1 MIEIIIDA
9 EIFAVNHDNHNPN
22 KLTSATMKLMTHHL
36 PSKLIYH
43 KKEVLNMTLIS
54 LVVPCYNEQASI
66 PIFYQ
71 TVEKI
76 LTTFANNSGHYQWEY
91 WFIND
96 GSTDQ
101 TLDELEILNTKDP
114 NRVHYIDFTRNFGKE
129 AALLAGLTQADGQF
143 VGVMDVDLQ
152 DPPELLPKMIELLKT
167 TDNDVIATQRTDRTG
182 EPKLRSWC
190 SDKFYHLINRISN
203 IKMRSGVR
211 DFRLMRRSVVTTII
225 SLPEYNRFSKGI
237 FNWVGFKTTYLPFSH
252 RDRVAGKTHWSFK
265 QLFSYS
271 LDGIMDFSAVP
282 LAIASWIG
290 ILAFIT
296 SILGLIFIVSRAL
309 IYGDP
314 TIGWPSLVTII
325 LMVGGI
331 QLFCLGIIGKYISKI
346 YLETK
351 HRPLYLIKKER

>member
-1 MIEIIIDA
+1 VKISSGSFFPPISTRQD
-9 EIFAVNHDNHNPN
+9 FFYYKDND
-22 KLTSATMKLMTHHL
+22 LTGYLSTSSLQ
-36 PSKLIYH
+36 
-43 KKEVLNMTLIS
+43 KEGTSMTLIS

-66 PIFYQ
+66 PIFYK

-76 LTTFANNSGHYQWEY
+76 LTQFANHSGHYQWEY

-96 GSTDQ
+96 GSTDK

-129 AALLAGLTQADGQF
+129 AALLAGFTQADGQYI
-143 VGVMDVDLQ
+143 GVMDVDLQ
-152 DPPELLPKMIELLKT
+152 DPPELLPKMIELLDT
-167 TDNDVIATQRTDRTG
+167 TDNDVIATQRTGRNG
-182 EPKLRSWC
+182 EPRIRSWC
-190 SDKFYHLINRISN
+190 SDRFYSLINKISKV
-203 IKMRSGVR
+203 KMRSGVR
-211 DFRLMRRSVVTTII
+211 DYRLMRRSVVTAII

-237 FNWVGFKTTYLPFSH
+237 FSWVGFKTKYLTFPH
-252 RDRVAGKTHWSFK
+252 HDRVAGKTHWSFS
-265 QLFSYS
+265 QLVSYS

-290 ILAFIT
+290 IISFILAIF
-296 SILGLIFIVSRAL
+296 GLIFIVVRAL

-331 QLFCLGIIGKYISKI
+331 QLLCLGIIGKYISKI